1 MRALVTGA
9 AGFIGSR
16 LVRALCAAG
25 HEVVAV
31 DNLAAT
37 GSWAALGPAADLAT
51 LVCADVCSA
60 GQLAALPFGDWDR
73 VYHLAASFANER
85 SIHDPQTDWTT
96 NVIGTENVLRHCRDR
111 NAGLVVYTSSS
122 SCYGDLLPPFSEA
135 AAMRPGTPYARSKLA
150 GERRVLG
157 SGLQYVILRL
167 FNVYGPGDQ
176 PGRWRN
182 AIPNMSVTLERTG
195 RMLLFGAEATRDFT
209 FIDDC
214 IDVLLQAD
222 RAAGQIVN
230 VGTGRETHMCDLA
243 DRIRRLMGLPSAPID
258 VRASRAWDRV
268 QRRCAEVSR
277 LRDRFGFVPD
287 TPLEAGLRRTL
298 AWLHSEGFLAR
309 APQ

>member
-1 MRALVTGA
+1 
-9 AGFIGSR
+9 
-16 LVRALCAAG
+16 
-25 HEVVAV
+25 
-31 DNLAAT
+31 
-37 GSWAALGPAADLAT
+37 
-51 LVCADVCSA
+51 
-60 GQLAALPFGDWDR
+60 
-73 VYHLAASFANER
+73 
-85 SIHDPQTDWTT
+85 
-96 NVIGTENVLRHCRDR
+96 
-111 NAGLVVYTSSS
+111 VYTSSS

-135 AAMRPGTPYARSKLA
+135 AAMRPGTPYARSKLV

-214 IDVLLQAD
+214 IDVLLQAE

-258 VRASRAWDRV
+258 VRASRAWTGSRGGAPKCRD
-268 QRRCAEVSR
+268 CATDS
-277 LRDRFGFVPD
+277 
-287 TPLEAGLRRTL
+287 ASSRTL
-298 AWLHSEGFLAR
+298 LWKQASGGPWHGCIRRDSSRGRRNEVAAADPRCRAHCDDVELLAGGLLAR
-309 APQ
+309 ACREMHSSRSWCSVTTGRCFPRRGSPRPGRDARQCRGPRRLGRAGRRPD